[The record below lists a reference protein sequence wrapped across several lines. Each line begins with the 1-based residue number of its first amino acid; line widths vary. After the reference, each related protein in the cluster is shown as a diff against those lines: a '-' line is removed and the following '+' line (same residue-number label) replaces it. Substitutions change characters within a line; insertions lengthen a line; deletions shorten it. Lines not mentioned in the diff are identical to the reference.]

1 MFRGI
6 FGRLTAVFISV
17 LIISSSIIGVI
28 LYYFL
33 SDYILD
39 EKVNLMEQSGNVARL
54 TAEENLDSF
63 NDQAFLG
70 YFRSLLKF
78 YNENNDFM
86 IWMVDSNGKIL
97 VTDSNIIENSIPKTI
112 LGAMDK
118 QSGSYYLS
126 DGRQYSRIMMGGTDF
141 VIEEGYFYGLF
152 NQTGMPWL
160 TVQIPVKYE
169 NSVIA
174 AIYINTPIPEIQK
187 ARFSVFRMF
196 LISTAAAVVLSIMLV
211 YVYSRRLSK
220 PLKEINRAAK
230 AIAGGEFTKRLQIDT
245 NDEIGDLAK
254 SFNQMTENL
263 EHLEEMRSSFIANVS
278 HELRTPMTSIQ
289 GFIEGIIDGTITAG
303 NQTKYLKIVR
313 DETSRLS
320 RLVNDLLSLS
330 RLEAGSLKPNITEF
344 DLNELIRLCVI
355 NLESMISQKSIQ
367 IEANFTNEK
376 TFVKGDS
383 DLVQRIVLNLLHNAV
398 KYTPDYGEITL
409 STSIQK
415 SKVHVSVADTGAG
428 IAEEDIE
435 HIWERF
441 YKSDK
446 SRGRDKTGTGLG
458 LTIVKSLLNQLGQ
471 EIQVKSVPGQGSV
484 FTFTLDLAF
493 IIDN

>member
-17 LIISSSIIGVI
+17 LIVISSIIGVI
-28 LYYFL
+28 LYYYL
-33 SDYILD
+33 SDYILH
-39 EKVNLMEQSGNVARL
+39 EKVNLMKQSGNIAKI
-54 TAEENLDSF
+54 TAEENLENF
-63 NDQAFLG
+63 NDQSFLS
-70 YFRSLLKF
+70 YFRSLLRF
-78 YNENNDFM
+78 YKDNNNFM
-86 IWMVDSNGKIL
+86 VWMVDSNGKIL
-97 VTDSNIIENSIPKTI
+97 VTDTGIIENSIPKTI

-118 QSGSYYLS
+118 RSGSYYLP
-126 DGRQYSRIMMGGTDF
+126 DERQYRSIMTGGSDF
-141 VIEEGYFYGLF
+141 LTEEGYFYGLF
-152 NQTGMPWL
+152 NLTGMPWL
-160 TVQIPVKYE
+160 TVEIPVKYE

-174 AIYINTPIPEIQK
+174 AIYVNTPIPEIQK
-187 ARFSVFRMF
+187 TRFAVFGVF
-196 LISTAAAVVLSIMLV
+196 LISITTAVILSIILV
-211 YVYSRRLSK
+211 YIYSRKLSK

-230 AIAGGEFTKRLQIDT
+230 SIAGGEFTKRLQIESK
-245 NDEIGDLAK
+245 DEIGDLAK

-289 GFIEGIIDGTITAG
+289 GFIEGIIDGTITSD
-303 NQTKYLKIVR
+303 NQPKYLKIVR

-330 RLEAGSLKPNITEF
+330 MLEAGSLKTNMTEF
-344 DLNELIRLCVI
+344 DLNELIRICVI
-355 NLESMISQKSIQ
+355 NLESLISQKNLQ
-367 IEANFTNEK
+367 VEANFTNEK
-376 TFVKGDS
+376 TFVKGDN

-398 KYTPDYGEITL
+398 KYTPEKGKITI
-409 STSIQK
+409 STSIHK
-415 SKVHVSVADTGAG
+415 AKVFVSVADTGAG
-428 IAEEDIE
+428 IPLEDLE

-471 EIQVKSVPGQGSV
+471 EINVKSVQGKGSEFV
-484 FTFTLDLAF
+484 FTLDLAF
-493 IIDN
+493 TLDN